1 MTDPDDDIDTREPDT
16 WSAGAWLAITMGL
29 RVAVIAVCLSVF
41 LLAMW
46 AALT

>member
-1 MTDPDDDIDTREPDT
+1 MIDPDDDIDTREPDT
-16 WSAGAWLAITMGL
+16 WGAGTWWAITSAM